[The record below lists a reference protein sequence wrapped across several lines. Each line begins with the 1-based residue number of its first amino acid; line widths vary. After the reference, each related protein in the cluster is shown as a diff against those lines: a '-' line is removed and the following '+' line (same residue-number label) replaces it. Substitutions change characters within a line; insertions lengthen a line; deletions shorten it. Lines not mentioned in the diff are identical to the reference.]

1 MYKKAGLFILIS
13 LLILLS
19 LAPLVSNMLGE
30 PTIAVAVR
38 SWSMEPVLTRGDL
51 VFLWPTGDN
60 FNYQT
65 GQVIAFRAEESRSG
79 NWVMHRIV
87 GGDKES
93 GFITRGDASSST
105 DQEKNYPPIEPEWI
119 AGIAIPVGGF
129 LLKIPYAGN
138 LVLFFGENME
148 NPYLLTVFLALLALL
163 LLWNPK
169 DKKAL

>member
-1 MYKKAGLFILIS
+1 VLKRASFLILIL

-19 LAPLVSNMLGE
+19 LAPVVSNLLGR
-30 PTIAVAVR
+30 PVIAVAVR

-51 VFLWPTGDN
+51 VFLLPTGEN
-60 FNYQT
+60 FNYRA
-65 GQVIAFRAEESRSG
+65 GQVIAFRAEDNSKSR
-79 NWVMHRIV
+79 WVMHRIV
-87 GGDKES
+87 GGNRDN

-105 DQEKNYPPIEPEWI
+105 DQDRNYPPIKPAWI

-148 NPYLLTVFLALLALL
+148 NPFLLTVFLALLALL
-163 LLWNPK
+163 ILWTPK
-169 DKKAL
+169 K